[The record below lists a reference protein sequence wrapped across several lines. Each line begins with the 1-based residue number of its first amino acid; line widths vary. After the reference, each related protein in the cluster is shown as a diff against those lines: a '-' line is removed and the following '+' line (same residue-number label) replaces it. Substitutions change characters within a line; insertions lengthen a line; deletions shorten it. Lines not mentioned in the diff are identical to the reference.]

1 MGNRLK
7 ILIQCK
13 WMTGRYIAVQLKMI
27 SKGLILLYMYDR
39 AERHVTIR
47 QSCMREE
54 DMQRFRDC

>member
-13 WMTGRYIAVQLKMI
+13 GMPGRYTVQLKMI

-39 AERHVTIR
+39 GERHVTIR

-54 DMQRFRDC
+54 DTQRFRDC